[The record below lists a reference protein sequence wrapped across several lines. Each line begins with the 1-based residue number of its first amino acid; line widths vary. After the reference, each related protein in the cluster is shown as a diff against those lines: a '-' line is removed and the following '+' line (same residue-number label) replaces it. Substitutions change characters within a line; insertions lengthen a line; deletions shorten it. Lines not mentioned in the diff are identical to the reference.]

1 MLVILTAKLK
11 IMIVK
16 INFKFLAVAVVG
28 FILAAMTVTESID
41 KYISFAGEANA
52 AGFFLMTSLLGIL
65 GLAGSFERINPK
77 K

>member
-1 MLVILTAKLK
+1 MAI
-11 IMIVK
+11 
-16 INFKFLAVAVVG
+16 VG

-77 K
+77 NK

>member
-1 MLVILTAKLK
+1 
-11 IMIVK
+11 MIVK
-16 INFKFLAVAVVG
+16 INFKFLAMAIAG
-28 FILAAMTVTESID
+28 FVLAAMTVTESID

-77 K
+77 NK

>member
-1 MLVILTAKLK
+1 MVILTAKLK